1 MGYAHLRHHH
11 RRFAHAQSRKPPR
24 DSVPVNLRMVCQP
37 VFVGDIREREELL
50 AASMTVDSA
59 AEIKQLFLQYQA
71 AGVDFFRPLK
81 QEPWG
86 ARNFIVRDPDGNLL
100 LFVGPAT

>member
-1 MGYAHLRHHH
+1 
-11 RRFAHAQSRKPPR
+11 
-24 DSVPVNLRMVCQP
+24 VPVNLRMVCQP